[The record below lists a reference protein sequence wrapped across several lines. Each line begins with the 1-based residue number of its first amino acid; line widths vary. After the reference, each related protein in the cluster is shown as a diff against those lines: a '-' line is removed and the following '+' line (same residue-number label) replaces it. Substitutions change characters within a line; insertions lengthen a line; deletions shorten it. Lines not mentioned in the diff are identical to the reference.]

1 MRALAFDGA
10 HVKWLDCNVGGRLTM
25 KYPATVLAGKGSRS
39 EIVSIGFANSGQRQ
53 DTGGKMLHRAD
64 NTGSSIISKIGEEQ
78 IFYMRQ
84 RGLAEEEAVS
94 MSVNGFINDL
104 LREFPIEYSAALK
117 RLVELEMEGSAG

>member
-1 MRALAFDGA
+1 MPGAGVQYITFQNWSKRIFNLVQMRALAFDGA

-64 NTGSSIISKIGEEQ
+64 NTGSSIISK
-78 IFYMRQ
+78 
-84 RGLAEEEAVS
+84 
-94 MSVNGFINDL
+94 
-104 LREFPIEYSAALK
+104 
-117 RLVELEMEGSAG
+117 